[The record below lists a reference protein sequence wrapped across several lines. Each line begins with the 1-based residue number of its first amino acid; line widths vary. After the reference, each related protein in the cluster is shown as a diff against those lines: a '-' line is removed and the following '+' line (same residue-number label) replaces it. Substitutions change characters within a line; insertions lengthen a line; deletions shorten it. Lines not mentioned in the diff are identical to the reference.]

1 VLDEADRILD
11 MGFDRELRAI
21 VRRPACFITRQC
33 ARQMRGKMTLLS
45 QVQALPDS
53 RQTLLFSATLSK
65 SVRALA
71 QLSLKSPEY
80 APLQLPAANDCSSL
94 GLCFAAVSAIQIM

>member
-1 VLDEADRILD
+1 

-21 VRRPACFITRQC
+21 VRHPPCSSAAFFAHQ
-33 ARQMRGKMTLLS
+33 MTLLP

-53 RQTLLFSATLSK
+53 RQTLLFSATLTK